1 MKFISKL
8 LTVLQSNMYQELQ
21 GKSEDNPQI
30 CLKLFEKNVVV
41 IPTKLIQITRTCF
54 HGGIQYQ
61 YNTLEYA
68 IPVVC
73 DILIHSDK
81 SITLYKKGEREMIK
95 KTSISCSTSE
105 ENLSK
110 EVKKLS

>member
-1 MKFISKL
+1 MSSNLLLFHEIDKL

-30 CLKLFEKNVVV
+30 CLKLFEKIVVV

-54 HGGIQYQ
+54 YGRIQYQ

-68 IPVVC
+68 IPG
-73 DILIHSDK
+73 LWSA
-81 SITLYKKGEREMIK
+81 TF
-95 KTSISCSTSE
+95 
-105 ENLSK
+105 
-110 EVKKLS
+110 